1 MFTYCRLCW
10 MSHCMVPRWNDGP
23 PTCICACMV
32 RWSLLMSLKI
42 VCASYV
48 MSFITPCV
56 LLLIIASSDH
66 ICVSDG
72 LVLTFGPPYL
82 LFLIPL
88 SPVTIHREEQG
99 KRISIVLD
107 MSNAGLSNVDIPFIS
122 FLVNLFKFYYP
133 DMLNSIIVFEM
144 PWIMNGKLAVTCLH
158 ITYFNFFTRTI
169 LLLL

>member
-1 MFTYCRLCW
+1 MLDVPLHGATMERWTTNMHMYMHGEVVFVNVTEDRLFF
-10 MSHCMVPRWNDGP
+10 
-23 PTCICACMV
+23 ICDVFYNPV
-32 RWSLLMSLKI
+32 RL
-42 VCASYV
+42 
-48 MSFITPCV
+48 ITDYRQQRPC
-56 LLLIIASSDH
+56 

-88 SPVTIHREEQG
+88 SPVPIHREERG